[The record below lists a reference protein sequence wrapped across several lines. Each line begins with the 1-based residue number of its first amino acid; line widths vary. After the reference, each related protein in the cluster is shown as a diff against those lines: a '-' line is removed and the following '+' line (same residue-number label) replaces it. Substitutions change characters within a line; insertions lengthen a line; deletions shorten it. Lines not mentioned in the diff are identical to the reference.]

1 MGKQARLQEE
11 YEFDETLLTQ
21 FGIRL
26 EAAGMRIGYKSFPR
40 QGPWPCPALGKI
52 FENYSQLRSV
62 FPHSTGTQTAA
73 MGEDR
78 SDRRSWYWAWDHLHQ
93 SRPGVR
99 GAAGRLH
106 VLVAETVLYKDN
118 EPTAWIFTAKDGAV
132 MRRHT
137 KRYRTEI
144 VVEGIVRHSLENAV
158 VAGARNR
165 HAAVVRRGNDGSV
178 DIKAC
183 LLSEEDIAGM
193 AGEGGGLTSNL
204 LALQACVHT
213 RANSG
218 ARYRCEARRESGGLQ
233 LRYGVEKL
241 CYLGAPTAA
250 DAPHP
255 RSVAGAKLNV
265 GPAFALKCT
274 MNAFNVA
281 LSQATSAIVSHLE
294 AVGKTKIVRLQADF
308 IIDAANELPMLVAMP
323 LVVTTPLPRPPV
335 RDQAA
340 ALAPSAIDM
349 AAANALLA
357 AAQAQPTVGRM
368 NSRGSS
374 SRAGL
379 GSAGGGGSSAL
390 SARASACVGASAAEV
405 APAAVAA
412 DETAAQMRD
421 GGPNLIS
428 SVIGG
433 LSRPTA
439 TASGFLGT
447 LTRTQTTMQGVT
459 GEVQQTAK
467 SRTGTRTGSASSSEL
482 LSKNHRVQ
490 ISAVK
495 IDAVKTDV
503 KRPSS
508 GGGLRPTPWLRL
520 HPPIPVAF
528 PDQGRSG
535 ASKMR
540 VCSGD
545 FCAVGGG
552 EVEEEEEPN
561 PTRGKR
567 PGSSAP
573 LEGLRPAKSLD
584 AIGGAAG
591 RGPPKFVV
599 AYRSILLARAEHAMP
614 KLSGNEQRDATVRA
628 TLLEQ
633 GRPGYAHPS
642 APVTPHPTE
651 FYKPVHVCHACYV
664 VYCRLDA
671 ARAQTCMP
679 ADEPEFPR
687 RPTHDLDGRRS
698 QPALEGGVAA
708 PAAEELVAMPWRP
721 FFAPA
726 ARLAYAELERGF
738 PLGSRETKRLVAELQ
753 RRPNTADPIAP
764 PRATAMS
771 TSPSAVVSL
780 ALQAAA
786 TAPVPA
792 RARSAAAGRSWLP
805 AGDLYAGS
813 GGGLLGGAP
822 ASSLAGLHQPFG
834 YMAAAAAGYN
844 CSPCGLHGSSS
855 APALRTAAPLIRQ
868 HQEQGVA
875 LTPAPPPPPPSAPP
889 EDALGQGTRSARGG
903 GGSLMAR
910 RADGAGPSLSDLA
923 ELPRFEA
930 AHPTKDYEKIVMA
943 TTAFTPPAPAP
954 PPMSAK
960 EKEAALVQY
969 LSFEM
974 MPLTGGESGAGAGAS
989 SRIRSRA
996 GRSGS
1001 KAVIGM

>member
-1 MGKQARLQEE
+1 
-11 YEFDETLLTQ
+11 
-21 FGIRL
+21 
-26 EAAGMRIGYKSFPR
+26 
-40 QGPWPCPALGKI
+40 
-52 FENYSQLRSV
+52 
-62 FPHSTGTQTAA
+62 
-73 MGEDR
+73 MGEER
-78 SDRRSWYWAWDHLHQ
+78 TDRRSWYWAWDHLHQ

-106 VLVAETVLYKDN
+106 LLVAETVLYKDN

-218 ARYRCEARRESGGLQ
+218 ARYRCEARRDSGGLQ
-233 LRYGVEKL
+233 LRFGVEKL

-294 AVGKTKIVRLQADF
+294 AVGKTKMVHLQADF
-308 IIDAANELPMLVAMP
+308 IIDAANELPVLVAMP

-357 AAQAQPTVGRM
+357 AAQAQPSVGRM
-368 NSRGSS
+368 HSLSRGSS

-390 SARASACVGASAAEV
+390 SARASARVGASAAEV

-412 DETAAQMRD
+412 DATAAQMRD
-421 GGPNLIS
+421 GGSNIIS

-447 LTRTQTTMQGVT
+447 LTRTQTVT
-459 GEVQQTAK
+459 QVVTNDAQLTAK
-467 SRTGTRTGSASSSEL
+467 SRTGTRTGSASSSAL
-482 LSKNHRVQ
+482 LSKSNRVQ

-495 IDAVKTDV
+495 IGAVKTDV

-508 GGGLRPTPWLRL
+508 GGGLRPTPWMRL

-528 PDQGRSG
+528 PDQGRAG

-540 VCSGD
+540 VCCGD

-552 EVEEEEEPN
+552 EVEEEEEEMN
-561 PTRGKR
+561 TTRGKR

-679 ADEPEFPR
+679 ADEPELPR

-698 QPALEGGVAA
+698 QPALEGSAAA
-708 PAAEELVAMPWRP
+708 PAAAELVAMPWRP

-753 RRPNTADPIAP
+753 RRPNTADHIAP

-780 ALQAAA
+780 ALQASA
-786 TAPVPA
+786 TAPALA

-805 AGDLYAGS
+805 AGDLYAGI
-813 GGGLLGGAP
+813 GGGVLGGAP
-822 ASSLAGLHQPFG
+822 AGSLAGLHQPFG

-844 CSPCGLHGSSS
+844 GSPCGLHGSSS

-875 LTPAPPPPPPSAPP
+875 LTPAPPPLPPPTAPP
-889 EDALGQGTRSARGG
+889 EDALGHGARSATRSAKGG
-903 GGSLMAR
+903 GTVKAQ

-923 ELPRFEA
+923 ELPPFEA
-930 AHPTKDYEKIVMA
+930 AYPSKDYEKVVMA
-943 TTAFTPPAPAP
+943 TSAFTPPSPAP

-974 MPLTGGESGAGAGAS
+974 MPLTGGEGAS

-1001 KAVIGM
+1001 KAVMKE